1 MNKNIVDLDLSRFSQ
16 TDVKKIHALQKKV
29 WLMRRWCRCDCVEE
43 AGREIFILYSGDNGP
58 KPYVIYRISKLID
71 GKYILEG
78 DTEGKAIGLGQT
90 MDAVINLIPDNFYF
104 TEYHTGS
111 S

>member
-43 AGREIFILYSGDNGP
+43 GGREIFILYSGDNGP
-58 KPYVIYRISKLID
+58 KPNVIYRKSKLID

-78 DTEGKAIGLGQT
+78 DSESKAIVIAQT

-111 S
+111 A

>member
-1 MNKNIVDLDLSRFSQ
+1 
-16 TDVKKIHALQKKV
+16 
-29 WLMRRWCRCDCVEE
+29 MRRWCRCDCVEE

-90 MDAVINLIPDNFYF
+90 MDAVINLKPYNFYF

-111 S
+111 A